1 MNMKYFTANE
11 AKQSFGQVM
20 ETAQREPVFIKK
32 HNRPTAVVIS
42 AQEYDRMRNINI
54 GEFTRFCDEV
64 SLRAKKKGL
73 NQKELSRL
81 LSDK

>member
-20 ETAQREPVFIKK
+20 ETAQREPVFINK
-32 HNRPTAVVIS
+32 HNRPAAVVIS
-42 AQEYDRMRNINI
+42 PQEYERMRNINS

-73 NQKELSRL
+73 NQKELNQL
-81 LSDK
+81 LSNK

>member
-20 ETAQREPVFIKK
+20 ETAQREAVFINK
-32 HNRPTAVVIS
+32 HNRPAAVVIS
-42 AQEYDRMRNINI
+42 PQEYERMRNINS

-73 NQKELSRL
+73 NQKELNRL
-81 LSDK
+81 LSNK

>member
-20 ETAQREPVFIKK
+20 ETAQREPVFINK
-32 HNRPTAVVIS
+32 HNRPAAVVIS
-42 AQEYDRMRNINI
+42 PQEYERMRNINS

-64 SLRAKKKGL
+64 SLRAKKNGL
-73 NQKELSRL
+73 NQKELNRL
-81 LSDK
+81 LSNK

>member
-1 MNMKYFTANE
+1 MKYFTANE

-20 ETAQREPVFIKK
+20 ETAQREPVFINK
-32 HNRPTAVVIS
+32 HNRPAAVVIS
-42 AQEYDRMRNINI
+42 PQEYERMRNINS

-73 NQKELSRL
+73 NQKELNQL
-81 LSDK
+81 LSNK

>member
-20 ETAQREPVFIKK
+20 ETAQREPVFINK
-32 HNRPTAVVIS
+32 HKRPAAVVIS
-42 AQEYDRMRNINI
+42 PQVYERMRNINS

-73 NQKELSRL
+73 NQKELNRL
-81 LSDK
+81 LSNK

>member
-20 ETAQREPVFIKK
+20 ETAQREPVFINK
-32 HNRPTAVVIS
+32 HNRPAAVVIS
-42 AQEYDRMRNINI
+42 PQEYERMRNINS

-64 SLRAKKKGL
+64 SLRAMKKGL
-73 NQKELSRL
+73 NQKELNGL
-81 LSDK
+81 LSNK